1 MQPIPSIPNILEDRQ
16 RQQIRHDK
24 RAEVIDQARKLLSG
38 KPVVIRK
45 GDHVLCFDDILQIAI
60 KHHGFAALMKTFSC
74 PENKNGHIIELK
86 EFMVKAANYQVC
98 EYLYPGESQEI
109 GFNF

>member
-1 MQPIPSIPNILEDRQ
+1 MQSIPSIPNILEDRQ
-16 RQQIRHDK
+16 RIKVRQEK
-24 RAEVIDQARKLLSG
+24 RSEVIDQARKLLAG

-60 KHHGFAALMKTFSC
+60 KHPDFTGLMKTFSC
-74 PENKNGHIIELK
+74 PENKTGHIIELK